1 MSRDK
6 NLAPFY
12 QGYQLDVLDNNIYI
26 VFSTKNFHFR
36 ENHIPGLF
44 VIDF

>member
-1 MSRDK
+1 MSSDK

-26 VFSTKNFHFR
+26 VFSTKSFHSR
-36 ENHIPGLF
+36 ENHIPDLF
-44 VIDF
+44 VINF